1 MQVKSGKAVKIIKP
15 AKPAAVEP
23 ADEADP
29 GKVEELK
36 AKQRET
42 SSGKY
47 GKTPVPAFKPSKDDS
62 DEDEEKK
69 AWIEIEM
76 VDEDDEPVAGVRYKI
91 ELPDGSVSEGSLDS
105 NGFARVDGIEPGNC
119 KVSFPELDKSA
130 WEKA

>member
-15 AKPAAVEP
+15 AKPTAAEP

-29 GKVEELK
+29 GKVEEIK

-42 SSGKY
+42 NSGKY
-47 GKTPVPAFKPSKDDS
+47 GKTPVPAFKPSEDNS

-91 ELPDGSVSEGSLDS
+91 DFGRI
-105 NGFARVDGIEPGNC
+105 A
-119 KVSFPELDKSA
+119 
-130 WEKA
+130 